1 MIAQAKRQRT
11 KVLTRPKA
19 SAMRTKINEYVRD
32 HAYTIEE
39 LYGPATH
46 VFSSMPKSKRGAIPE
61 SLAAA
66 R

>member
-1 MIAQAKRQRT
+1 
-11 KVLTRPKA
+11 
-19 SAMRTKINEYVRD
+19 MRTKINEYVRD